1 MLSVRTA
8 DRSQCIC
15 KITPGGSL
23 FTHSA
28 LSLRRDIS
36 FWVMCLYFVCCT
48 LRYLWTS
55 LIIPSTSISDD
66 SLMCDVYRWVRCEV
80 VQEFLWKLELYYNI
94 IITSEM
100 FWCSKYMVCR
110 FSLLQI
116 IFLFLW
122 KQKPLWTEKASS
134 TNSQTLWQSYN
145 IIITLSSGSHWQNQA
160 HFVHRLQI
168 LMPLCSTFA
177 HWKWV

>member
-28 LSLRRDIS
+28 LSLRWDIS
-36 FWVMCLYFVCCT
+36 FWVMCLYFVCCA

-66 SLMCDVYRWVRCEV
+66 SLCDVYRWFRCEV
-80 VQEFLWKLELYYNI
+80 VLEFMWKLVLHYNI

-100 FWCSKYMVCR
+100 FWCISTWCAAFHYCRLFSYFCESK
-110 FSLLQI
+110 SLYEQKKQVAQI
-116 IFLFLW
+116 ARNCDNHIVL
-122 KQKPLWTEKASS
+122 
-134 TNSQTLWQSYN
+134 
-145 IIITLSSGSHWQNQA
+145 
-160 HFVHRLQI
+160 
-168 LMPLCSTFA
+168 
-177 HWKWV
+177 

>member
-1 MLSVRTA
+1 MFSVRTA

-28 LSLRRDIS
+28 LSLRWDIS
-36 FWVMCLYFVCCT
+36 FWVMCLYFGCCT

-66 SLMCDVYRWVRCEV
+66 SLRDVYRWVRCEV
-80 VQEFLWKLELYYNI
+80 VLEFLWKLELHDNI

-116 IFLFLW
+116 IFVLLW

-134 TNSQTLWQSYN
+134 TNSQTLRQSYS

-160 HFVHRLQI
+160 DFVHR
-168 LMPLCSTFA
+168 
-177 HWKWV
+177 